1 MKITAILSVI
11 LSILLI
17 LLSPALLSS
26 CSREKMETVTET
38 VTDTETVADPVI
50 MDQDIVQDME
60 EEMDQDIVEDMEEE
74 IVSDFTVTLGT
85 HEDGKALL
93 DSLTK
98 NHFRVSK
105 WSMQALNHRN
115 FPVAEEERQ
124 VDVIVMSLLDM
135 GFLQD
140 ELASLDTIIKRAKK
154 LGFEVCTP
162 ELAAQ
167 LRLQYTDQPDW
178 STGDRLGQFF
188 VATEAIDLYADGLP
202 KIFSVIRDDEFP
214 HKETGIGLW
223 LISNNVVDAADPGR
237 RARLFNPADNNDAD
251 LGGRF
256 AFMIP
261 AMNDEE

>member
-11 LSILLI
+11 LSILLSVV
-17 LLSPALLSS
+17 LLFS
-26 CSREKMETVTET
+26 CSREETET
-38 VTDTETVADPVI
+38 GTEIVKKTSTETAPDPVI

-60 EEMDQDIVEDMEEE
+60 EEIVA
-74 IVSDFTVTLGT
+74 DFTVTLGT
-85 HEDGKALL
+85 HENGEALL

-105 WSMQALNHRN
+105 WSMQVLTHRN
-115 FPVAEEERQ
+115 FPVEAEEQQ
-124 VDVIVMSLLDM
+124 VDVIVMSLLEM

-140 ELASLDTIIKRAKK
+140 ELVSLDTTIKRAKK

-188 VATEAIDLYADGLP
+188 VATEAIDLYADGVP
-202 KIFSVIRDDEFP
+202 KIFSIIRDDAFP

-223 LISNNVVDAADPGR
+223 LISNNVVDAADQDR
-237 RARLFNPADNNDAD
+237 RARLFNPADQNGDD

-256 AFMIP
+256 AFIIP
-261 AMNDEE
+261 SDE

>member
-11 LSILLI
+11 LSILL
-17 LLSPALLSS
+17 SAAFLSS
-26 CSREKMETVTET
+26 CSREDTE
-38 VTDTETVADPVI
+38 TDTETDTDPVITETDTDPVI
-50 MDQDIVQDME
+50 MDQDMVENME
-60 EEMDQDIVEDMEEE
+60 EENVMEEE
-74 IVSDFTVTLGT
+74 IGSDFTVTLGT
-85 HEDGKALL
+85 HEDGEALL

-105 WSMQALNHRN
+105 WSMQALTHRD
-115 FPVAEEERQ
+115 FPVEEEEQQ
-124 VDVIVMSLLDM
+124 VDVIVMSLLEM

-140 ELASLDTIIKRAKK
+140 ELVSLDAIIKRAKK
-154 LGFEVCTP
+154 LGFDVCTP

-188 VATEAIDLYADGLP
+188 VATEAIDLYADGVP
-202 KIFSVIRDDEFP
+202 KIFSIIRDDEFP
-214 HKETGIGLW
+214 HEETGIGLW
-223 LISNNVVDAADPGR
+223 LISNNVVDAADPAH
-237 RARLFNPADNNDAD
+237 RARLFNPADQNGDD

>member
-1 MKITAILSVI
+1 MKITATLSVI
-11 LSILLI
+11 LPILLI
-17 LLSPALLSS
+17 LLSAALLSS
-26 CSREKMETVTET
+26 CSREK
-38 VTDTETVADPVI
+38 TDTTPDPVIPVPDPVIPVPDPVI
-50 MDQDIVQDME
+50 MDQDIGQN
-60 EEMDQDIVEDMEEE
+60 MEEE
-74 IVSDFTVTLGT
+74 IVADFTVTLGT
-85 HEDGKALL
+85 HADGEALL
-93 DSLTK
+93 GSLTK

-105 WSMQALNHRN
+105 WSMQALTHRD
-115 FPVAEEERQ
+115 FPVEKEERQ
-124 VDVIVMSLLDM
+124 VDVIVMSLLEM

-188 VATEAIDLYADGLP
+188 VATEGIDLYEDGVR
-202 KIFSVIRDDEFP
+202 KIFSLVRDDEFP

-223 LISNNVVDAADPGR
+223 LISNNVVDAADPDH
-237 RARLFNPADNNDAD
+237 RARLFNPADQNGDD

-256 AFMIP
+256 AFILP

>member
-1 MKITAILSVI
+1 MKITATLSVI

-17 LLSPALLSS
+17 LLSAALLSS
-26 CSREKMETVTET
+26 CSREETET
-38 VTDTETVADPVI
+38 VPDPVIPVPDPVIPVPDPVIPVPDPVI
-50 MDQDIVQDME
+50 MDQDIGQN
-60 EEMDQDIVEDMEEE
+60 MEEE

-85 HEDGKALL
+85 HEDGAVLL

-105 WSMQALNHRN
+105 WSMQALTHRN
-115 FPVAEEERQ
+115 FPVEAEEQQ
-124 VDVIVMSLLDM
+124 VDVIVMSLLEM

-140 ELASLDTIIKRAKK
+140 ELVSLDTIIKRAKK
-154 LGFEVCTP
+154 LGFKVCTP

-167 LRLQYTDQPDW
+167 LRLQYIDQPDW

-223 LISNNVVDAADPGR
+223 LISNNVVDAADANH
-237 RARLFNPADNNDAD
+237 RARLFNPADQNDVD

-256 AFMIP
+256 AFIIQR
-261 AMNDEE
+261 

>member
-1 MKITAILSVI
+1 MKITTILSVI

-17 LLSPALLSS
+17 LLSAALSSS
-26 CSREKMETVTET
+26 CSREETET
-38 VTDTETVADPVI
+38 VTDPVI
-50 MDQDIVQDME
+50 MDQDIVQHIE
-60 EEMDQDIVEDMEEE
+60 EETDPVIMDQDIDLDMEEE
-74 IVSDFTVTLGT
+74 IVANFTVTLGT
-85 HEDGKALL
+85 HEDGEALF

-105 WSMQALNHRN
+105 WSMQALTHRN
-115 FPVAEEERQ
+115 FPVEEAEQE
-124 VDVIVMSLLDM
+124 VDVIVMSLLEM
-135 GFLQD
+135 GFLED
-140 ELASLDTIIKRAKK
+140 ELVSLDMIIKRAKK

-188 VATEAIDLYADGLP
+188 VATEAIDLYADGLR

-223 LISNNVVDAADPGR
+223 LISNNVVDAADPGH
-237 RARLFNPADNNDAD
+237 RARLFNPADQNDAD

-256 AFMIP
+256 AFIIP
-261 AMNDEE
+261 VINDEE

>member
-1 MKITAILSVI
+1 MKITAILLVI
-11 LSILLI
+11 LSILL
-17 LLSPALLSS
+17 SAVLLSS
-26 CSREKMETVTET
+26 CSREETETGTET
-38 VTDTETVADPVI
+38 VKETSTETVPDPVI
-50 MDQDIVQDME
+50 MDQNIVQDME
-60 EEMDQDIVEDMEEE
+60 EERVA
-74 IVSDFTVTLGT
+74 DFTVTLGT
-85 HEDGKALL
+85 HEDGEALL

-98 NHFRVSK
+98 NHCRVSK
-105 WSMQALNHRN
+105 WSIQALTHRN
-115 FPVAEEERQ
+115 FPVAAEEQQ
-124 VDVIVMSLLDM
+124 VDVIVISLLEM

-140 ELASLDTIIKRAKK
+140 ELVSLDTTIKRAKK

-188 VATEAIDLYADGLP
+188 VATEAIDLYADGVP
-202 KIFSVIRDDEFP
+202 KIFSIIRDDAFP

-223 LISNNVVDAADPGR
+223 LISNNVADAAEQDR
-237 RARLFNPADNNDAD
+237 RARLFNPADQNGDD

-256 AFMIP
+256 AFIIP

>member
-1 MKITAILSVI
+1 MKITAILPVI

-17 LLSPALLSS
+17 LLSAALLSS
-26 CSREKMETVTET
+26 CSREETVTATET
-38 VTDTETVADPVI
+38 VTDTTTVPETVADTVI
-50 MDQDIVQDME
+50 MDQDI
-60 EEMDQDIVEDMEEE
+60 DQNMEEE
-74 IVSDFTVTLGT
+74 IVADFTVTLGT
-85 HEDGKALL
+85 HEDGEALF

-105 WSMQALNHRN
+105 WSMQALTHRN
-115 FPVAEEERQ
+115 FPVEEAEQE
-124 VDVIVMSLLDM
+124 VDVIVMSLLEM
-135 GFLQD
+135 GFLED
-140 ELASLDTIIKRAKK
+140 ELVSLDMIIKRAKK

-202 KIFSVIRDDEFP
+202 KIFSIIRDDEFP

-223 LISNNVVDAADPGR
+223 LISNNVVDAADPGN
-237 RARLFNPADNNDAD
+237 RARLFNPADENDAD

-256 AFMIP
+256 AFIIP

>member
-1 MKITAILSVI
+1 MKTTAILWVI
-11 LSILLI
+11 LFI
-17 LLSPALLSS
+17 LLSAALLFS
-26 CSREKMETVTET
+26 CSREETETATET
-38 VTDTETVADPVI
+38 VPAPVIEETETATDPVI
-50 MDQDIVQDME
+50 MDQDIVQN
-60 EEMDQDIVEDMEEE
+60 MEEE
-74 IVSDFTVTLGT
+74 IAVDFTVTLGT
-85 HEDGKALL
+85 HEDGEALL
-93 DSLTK
+93 DALTK

-105 WSMQALNHRN
+105 WSMQALTHRN
-115 FPVAEEERQ
+115 FPVEEEEQQ
-124 VDVIVMSLLDM
+124 VDVIVMSLLEM

-140 ELASLDTIIKRAKK
+140 ELVSLDTIIKRAKK

-188 VATEAIDLYADGLP
+188 VASEAIDLYADGVQ
-202 KIFSVIRDDEFP
+202 KIFSIIRDDEFP

-223 LISNNVVDAADPGR
+223 LISNNVVDAADPNH
-237 RARLFNPADNNDAD
+237 RARLFNPADQNGDD

-256 AFMIP
+256 AFTIP

>member
-11 LSILLI
+11 LSIPLI

-26 CSREKMETVTET
+26 CSREEMETVTET
-38 VTDTETVADPVI
+38 VTDTETVADTVI
-50 MDQDIVQDME
+50 MDPDIVQNME
-60 EEMDQDIVEDMEEE
+60 EEMDPDIVQDMEEE
-74 IVSDFTVTLGT
+74 IVSDFTVILGT

-105 WSMQALNHRN
+105 WSMQALTHRN

-124 VDVIVMSLLDM
+124 VDVIVMSLLEM

-140 ELASLDTIIKRAKK
+140 ELASLDTIIKRARK

-202 KIFSVIRDDEFP
+202 KIFSIIRDDEFP

-223 LISNNVVDAADPGR
+223 LISNNVVDAADPAR

-251 LGGRF
+251 LDGRF

-261 AMNDEE
+261 AKNDEE